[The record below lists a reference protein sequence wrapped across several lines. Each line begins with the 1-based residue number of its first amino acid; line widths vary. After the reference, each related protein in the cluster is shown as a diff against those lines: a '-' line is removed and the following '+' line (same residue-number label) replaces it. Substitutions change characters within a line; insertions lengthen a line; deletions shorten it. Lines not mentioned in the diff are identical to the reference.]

1 MSRVMF
7 ALAVGAMA
15 ALVSLSAEAA
25 GTNHMGIPIAPG
37 GGKTSLHQWGGIDD
51 AFAVNPDGDADAPAP
66 QKAGRPSAMAQS
78 QDDQDSADG
87 DDDPD
92 SDHGDEVLAI

>member
-1 MSRVMF
+1 MSRVTF

-37 GGKTSLHQWGGIDD
+37 GGKTSLHQWGGVDD
-51 AFAVNPDGDADAPAP
+51 AFAVNPDADDEAALP
-66 QKAGRPSAMAQS
+66 QKGSKPSAMTQS
-78 QDDQDSADG
+78 HDDQDS
-87 DDDPD
+87 DDDDGPD
-92 SDHGDEVLAI
+92 TDHVDELLAV